1 MKRVKETMRQTQ
13 IALQDQG
20 VAASRNLRIQVTD
33 YSSEVNLRMLE
44 RQSNALLKLKQI
56 LAQSMKRE
64 GFVTLS

>member
-1 MKRVKETMRQTQ
+1 MRRVKETMRQTQ

-64 GFVTLS
+64 GFATLS